1 MINDIKIPITTYP
14 VSSPVSESGVALSNV
29 KPMDIAE
36 LSRLS
41 DELAQ
46 IPSYTSQRNDG
57 LRIVCKQFDDEFRKV
72 LNKRGISESDWKEYG
87 MKKVCE
93 ICEQHMLE
101 EHPNACG
108 CAFRRLGN
116 EYCWE
121 FKK

>member
-1 MINDIKIPITTYP
+1 MIKEDIENDAAEYLKTLTPDGWDDFENRPTYNA
-14 VSSPVSESGVALSNV
+14 VQLV
-29 KPMDIAE
+29 KAIYHGYE
-36 LSRLS
+36 
-41 DELAQ
+41 Q
-46 IPSYTSQRNDG
+46 
-57 LRIVCKQFDDEFRKV
+57 
-72 LNKRGISESDWKEYG
+72 G

-121 FKK
+121 FK